1 MLDAH
6 MNLILQLPVVL
17 HREKKKTYFLSLS
30 KASEGDSREMSKF
43 QTPEIGGKYS
53 MLQGIPRWCSDKE
66 SACQCRRRKRCGFD
80 SWVRKIPWR
89 KKWQPTPEFLLG
101 KYNGWRSLA
110 DYSHE
115 VTKSQICLRDWGRH
129 TFFSRAPVV
138 FLVSWEKCN
147 WGEKLVDL

>member
-53 MLQGIPRWCSDKE
+53 MLQGIPR
-66 SACQCRRRKRCGFD
+66 
-80 SWVRKIPWR
+80 
-89 KKWQPTPEFLLG
+89 
-101 KYNGWRSLA
+101 
-110 DYSHE
+110 
-115 VTKSQICLRDWGRH
+115 
-129 TFFSRAPVV
+129 
-138 FLVSWEKCN
+138 
-147 WGEKLVDL
+147 